1 MLASLSLLAMA
12 IMSGSSAED
21 EMNNPVGKAEAIEL
35 ANKEFVRNGNELEK
49 FNVSVDLLP
58 SENRYW
64 MIWYDRKGPF
74 AVPGG
79 KHLVRVDA
87 MTGEAT
93 FLKGE

>member
-1 MLASLSLLAMA
+1 MV
-12 IMSGSSAED
+12 SSSPAED

-49 FNVSVDLLP
+49 FNVSAELHP
-58 SENRYW
+58 SANGYW

-87 MTGEAT
+87 KTGQAT